1 MSLREH
7 AAAAEKA
14 GTVNRVTT
22 ERWKW
27 VPDKELLGIFTGRES
42 VKSTKKDMPDFY
54 TYDFETD
61 DGPVNVLF
69 STAFDKDA
77 GARLVEREL
86 YSVLYK
92 GKIDLPKNRTMHVY
106 VVKGYGK
113 VTADNETDKV
123 PF

>member
-1 MSLREH
+1 
-7 AAAAEKA
+7 
-14 GTVNRVTT
+14 
-22 ERWKW
+22 
-27 VPDKELLGIFTGRES
+27 
-42 VKSTKKDMPDFY
+42 
-54 TYDFETD
+54 
-61 DGPVNVLF
+61 VLF

-77 GARLVEREL
+77 GSRLVEKEL

-113 VTADNETDKV
+113 VASEPETDKV